1 MNHEIEYIKV
11 ARLVPSP
18 TNPRKHVAQGPLEEL
33 AANIARIGVQTPLH
47 VRPHSE
53 LGQYEIIAGERRW
66 RAVNLARERG
76 LDSAE
81 RLLEVVPC
89 RVVTWSDEEVVE
101 FQLIENLQRE
111 DLSPLEEADGYA
123 ALQERGLTVEQ
134 IAERIGR
141 DQSLVWRALKWARL
155 PELARKAFEAGVM
168 TREVATLIARIPD
181 AFMRVRA
188 TLELVFFPD
197 DLFHV
202 GGTEDDQVVFEQ
214 AVADAQALLADEP
227 DTLEPMTVKAAR
239 AHVARHYMQ
248 SLRGVE
254 WSLEDAALLPVQME
268 DGERLAGGAC
278 TDCPHR
284 AGANPA
290 YAGELAS
297 AAKGIGGR
305 LSGIDADTC
314 TMPACLAAKRAA
326 FWSRARAE
334 AAKGGR
340 PVLDQEEAGRIFD
353 ADGKLRYGAPYVA
366 LDDRPGLELGDE
378 EVRKK
383 TWRKLLAKV
392 EGLPVVVALDA
403 QGRPRELVARD
414 VAVLAVNRK
423 AEEAGKESPFSDA
436 EKPADRP
443 DAEAMR
449 EAKEKKALEEKI
461 AKRAQ
466 VIVLREMAAKVQQDG
481 LGIEQLA
488 GVVKQM
494 LAGANREQLQL
505 IGAALEVKV
514 EGKEQPEMLAAL
526 GDHLWAVER
535 GRHELLALWVLC
547 LATEFFWEGLAA
559 RPLMH
564 FADLLQVS
572 LTEAKLQARD
582 ELKAKKRARAKAE
595 PAPEVVTEMV
605 NAEVAVAGILE
616 EGDAQREAMPS
627 RALGV
632 KPGAVEELAQTL
644 CDIRSTEVLP
654 VDFWAVPSHKSSN
667 AAHAYKDGKA
677 VCGSPLEPSQQKW
690 ERPGII
696 GCKKCLKIV
705 PPQRDIQGTEVLP
718 VARVIDCKTV
728 EQWVDELL
736 HAPLPCSPIN
746 EHGVLTDTVN
756 VRLPLLKAD
765 GKRAKGK
772 WVTAKMAWAGG
783 DQYACG
789 YAYEM
794 DSPRHLGGSAPA
806 STVFAMRAQA
816 AADAVMGLRER
827 FRGAEQDAMAG
838 VLNTALI
845 LLEKAG
851 DFDGKGVAA

>member
-1 MNHEIEYIKV
+1 MKHEIEFIKV
-11 ARLVPSP
+11 GRLVPSP
-18 TNPRKHVAQGPLEEL
+18 TNPRKHFAPGPLEEL

-76 LDSAE
+76 LESPE
-81 RLLEVVPC
+81 HLLQVVPC

-141 DQSLVWRALKWARL
+141 DQSHVWRALKWARL

-197 DLFHV
+197 DLFEV
-202 GGTEDDQVVFEQ
+202 GTSEDDQVVFEQ
-214 AVADAQALLADEP
+214 AVADAAALLADERE
-227 DTLEPMTVKAAR
+227 TLEPMTVKAAR

-254 WSLEDAALLPVQME
+254 WSLEDADLLPVQME

-290 YAGELAS
+290 YAAELAS

-449 EAKEKKALEEKI
+449 EAKEKKALEEKV

-466 VIVLREMAAKVQQDG
+466 VIVLREIAAKVQQDG
-481 LGIEQLA
+481 LGIEQLT

-514 EGKEQPEMLAAL
+514 EGKDQPEMLAAL
-526 GDHLWAVER
+526 GEHLWAVER
-535 GRHELLALWVLC
+535 GRDELLALWVLC
-547 LATEFFWEGLAA
+547 LATEYFWEGLAA

-582 ELKAKKRARAKAE
+582 ELKAKKRARA
-595 PAPEVVTEMV
+595 EVKVGTEMV
-605 NAEVAVAGILE
+605 NAIVAVRGILE

-632 KPGAVEELAQTL
+632 KPGAVEELVQTL
-644 CDIRSTEVLP
+644 CDIQGTEVLP
-654 VDFWAVPSHKSSN
+654 VDFWAVPMHKSSN
-667 AAHAYKDGKA
+667 AAHAYKSGKA
-677 VCGSPLEPSQQKW
+677 LCGSPLEPSPLKW
-690 ERPGII
+690 DKPGYIA
-696 GCKKCLKIV
+696 CKKCLKVV
-705 PPQRDIQGTEVLP
+705 PQPRDIQGTEVLP
-718 VARVIDCKTV
+718 VVRVIDCKTV

-736 HAPLPCSPIN
+736 HAPLPCSPMN
-746 EHGVLTDTVN
+746 EHGVLTEPVEIN
-756 VRLPLLKAD
+756 LPLLKAD

-772 WVTAKMAWAGG
+772 WVTARMAWAGA
-783 DQYACG
+783 DKYACG
-789 YAYEM
+789 YEWEM
-794 DSPRHLGGSAPA
+794 PTANCETCSDPA
-806 STVFAMRAQA
+806 GLPLFGTRAHA
-816 AADAVMGLRER
+816 ATKAVMQLREA
-827 FRGAEQDAMAG
+827 FRKREQDAMAG

>member
-1 MNHEIEYIKV
+1 MKHEIELIKV

-18 TNPRKHVAQGPLEEL
+18 TNPRKHFAQGPLEEL

-66 RAVNLARERG
+66 RAVNLARERELG
-76 LDSAE
+76 FLE
-81 RLLEVVPC
+81 HLLEVVPC

-141 DQSLVWRALKWARL
+141 DQSHVWRALKWARL

-181 AFMRVRA
+181 AFQRVRA

-197 DLFHV
+197 DLFEV
-202 GGTEDDQVVFEQ
+202 GTSEDDQVVFEQ

-254 WSLEDAALLPVQME
+254 WSLEDADLLPVQME

-353 ADGKLRYGAPYVA
+353 AAGKLRYGAPYVA

-443 DAEAMR
+443 DTEAMR
-449 EAKEKKALEEKI
+449 EAKEKKALEEKV

-466 VIVLREMAAKVQQDG
+466 VIVLREIAAKVQQDG
-481 LGIEQLA
+481 LGIEQLT

-514 EGKEQPEMLAAL
+514 EGKDQLEMLAAL
-526 GDHLWAVER
+526 GEHLWAVER
-535 GRHELLALWVLC
+535 GRDELLALWVLC
-547 LATEFFWEGLAA
+547 LATEYFWEGLAA

-582 ELKAKKRARAKAE
+582 ELKTKKRAKAKAE
-595 PAPEVVTEMV
+595 PAPEVVTEIV
-605 NAEVAVAGILE
+605 NAGVAVAGILE

-627 RALGV
+627 RAL
-632 KPGAVEELAQTL
+632 AVEE
-644 CDIRSTEVLP
+644 P
-654 VDFWAVPSHKSSN
+654 PK
-667 AAHAYKDGKA
+667 KA
-677 VCGSPLEPSQQKW
+677 KREPKP
-690 ERPGII
+690 EPAE
-696 GCKKCLKIV
+696 
-705 PPQRDIQGTEVLP
+705 PQDLRDIQGTEVLP

-736 HAPLPCSPIN
+736 HAPLPRSPMN
-746 EHGVLTDTVN
+746 ENGVLSDTVD
-756 VRLPLLKAD
+756 VRLPLLTLN
-765 GKRAKGK
+765 GKRQKGK
-772 WVTAKMAWAGG
+772 WLTVRMAWAGG
-783 DQYACG
+783 EQYACG
-789 YAYEM
+789 YSYEF
-794 DSPRHLGGSAPA
+794 PGGTSSCPA
-806 STVFAMRAQA
+806 ASEPLYALRAH
-816 AADAVMGLRER
+816 AVMDTVIHIRNVFRE
-827 FRGAEQDAMAG
+827 EHHDAMAG
-838 VLNTALI
+838 TLGTAVI

>member
-1 MNHEIEYIKV
+1 MKHEIELIKV

-18 TNPRKHVAQGPLEEL
+18 TNPRKHFAPGPLEEL

-66 RAVNLARERG
+66 RAVNLARERELG
-76 LDSAE
+76 FLE
-81 RLLEVVPC
+81 HLLEVVPC

-141 DQSLVWRALKWARL
+141 DQSHVWRALKWARL

-181 AFMRVRA
+181 AFQRVRA

-197 DLFHV
+197 DLFEV
-202 GGTEDDQVVFEQ
+202 GASEDDQVIFEQ

-254 WSLEDAALLPVQME
+254 WSLDCADLLPVQTK

-466 VIVLREMAAKVQQDG
+466 VVVLREIAAKVQQDG
-481 LGIEQLA
+481 LGIEQLT
-488 GVVKQM
+488 GVVKEL

-514 EGKEQPEMLAAL
+514 EGKDQPEMLAAL
-526 GDHLWAVER
+526 GEHLWAVER
-535 GRHELLALWVLC
+535 GRDELLALWVLC
-547 LATEFFWEGLAA
+547 LATEYFWDGLAA
-559 RPLMH
+559 RPLLH

-572 LTEAKLQARD
+572 VTEAKLQARD
-582 ELKAKKRARAKAE
+582 ELKAKKRARAKVE
-595 PAPEVVTEMV
+595 PAPEVVTEIV
-605 NAEVAVAGILE
+605 NAGVAVAGILE
-616 EGDAQREAMPS
+616 EGDVQREAMPS
-627 RALGV
+627 RALEDPKV
-632 KPGAVEELAQTL
+632 TADILSKPPKKKTIGQQMAEIERGGIMAQEL
-644 CDIRSTEVLP
+644 C
-654 VDFWAVPSHKSSN
+654 
-667 AAHAYKDGKA
+667 
-677 VCGSPLEPSQQKW
+677 
-690 ERPGII
+690 
-696 GCKKCLKIV
+696 
-705 PPQRDIQGTEVLP
+705 DIQGTEVLP
-718 VARVIDCKTV
+718 VERVIDCKTV

-746 EHGVLTDTVN
+746 EHGVLTEPVEI
-756 VRLPLLKAD
+756 RLPLLKAD

-772 WVTAKMAWAGG
+772 WVTAEMAWAGG
-783 DQYACG
+783 DKYACG
-789 YAYEM
+789 YEWEM
-794 DSPRHLGGSAPA
+794 PTANCETCSGPA
-806 STVFAMRAQA
+806 GMPLYVTRAHAATV
-816 AADAVMGLRER
+816 AVMQLREA
-827 FRGAEQDAMAG
+827 FRKREQDSMAG

>member
-1 MNHEIEYIKV
+1 MNHEIEFIKV
-11 ARLVPSP
+11 GRLLPSP
-18 TNPRKHVAQGPLEEL
+18 TNPRKHFAQGPLEEL

-47 VRPHSE
+47 VRPHAE
-53 LGQYEIIAGERRW
+53 RGQYEIIAGERRW
-66 RAVNLARERG
+66 RAVNLARERE
-76 LDSAE
+76 LDSPE
-81 RLLEVVPC
+81 HLLEVVPC

-123 ALQERGLTVEQ
+123 ALQGRGLTVEQ

-141 DQSLVWRALKWARL
+141 DQAHVWRALKWARL
-155 PELARKAFEAGVM
+155 PGLAREAFEAGVM

-181 AFMRVRA
+181 ALMRVRA

-197 DLFHV
+197 DLFDV
-202 GGTEDDQVVFEQ
+202 GTSEDDKVVFEQ
-214 AVADAQALLADEP
+214 AVADAQAMLADER

-254 WSLEDAALLPVQME
+254 WSLDDAVLLPVEMV
-268 DGERLAGGAC
+268 DGERRQGGAC
-278 TDCPHR
+278 ADCPHR
-284 AGANPA
+284 AGANPL
-290 YAGELAS
+290 YAAELAS

-314 TMPACLAAKRAA
+314 TLPGCLAAKRAA

-414 VAVLAVNRK
+414 LAVLAVNRK

-449 EAKEKKALEEKI
+449 EAKEKKALEEKV

-481 LGIEQLA
+481 LGIEQLT

-494 LAGANREQLQL
+494 LGGANREQLML

-514 EGKEQPEMLAAL
+514 EGKDQPEALSAL
-526 GDHLWAVER
+526 GEHLWAVER
-535 GRHELLALWVLC
+535 GRDELLALWVLC
-547 LATEFFWEGLAA
+547 LATEYFWDGLAA

-572 LTEAKLQARD
+572 ITEAKLQARD
-582 ELKAKKRARAKAE
+582 ELKVKKRAKGKTE
-595 PAPEVVTEMV
+595 PAPDLVTEIV
-605 NAEVAVAGILE
+605 NAGVAVAGIME

-627 RALGV
+627 RALGGDAAR
-632 KPGAVEELAQTL
+632 KEMAEAVARQIEPHEL
-644 CDIRSTEVLP
+644 
-654 VDFWAVPSHKSSN
+654 
-667 AAHAYKDGKA
+667 
-677 VCGSPLEPSQQKW
+677 
-690 ERPGII
+690 
-696 GCKKCLKIV
+696 
-705 PPQRDIQGTEVLP
+705 RDIQGTEVLP

-746 EHGVLTDTVN
+746 EHGVLTEPVEI
-756 VRLPLLKAD
+756 RLPLL
-765 GKRAKGK
+765 RANGGRCKGK
-772 WVTAKMAWAGG
+772 WVTARMAWAGG

-789 YAYEM
+789 YECVIPNDFLAWGPVCSFIFTTRSHAAVQVGM
-794 DSPRHLGGSAPA
+794 I
-806 STVFAMRAQA
+806 MR
-816 AADAVMGLRER
+816 DI
-827 FRGAEQDAMAG
+827 FRGEQHDAMAG

-851 DFDGKGVAA
+851 DFDGNEVAA